1 MKILILM
8 YIWFWLYKFKFFNAE
23 DEKFFNGSLRVI
35 VKKFQVLKN
44 ERKYKNWKKQ
54 KKGYVISGP
63 THGVLFLKNA
73 PLKCIILP

>member
-1 MKILILM
+1 M
-8 YIWFWLYKFKFFNAE
+8 
-23 DEKFFNGSLRVI
+23 I

-44 ERKYKNWKKQ
+44 ERKYKNWKKK

-63 THGVLFLKNA
+63 TLGVLFLKNP

>member
-23 DEKFFNGSLRVI
+23 DVKFFNGSLRVI
-35 VKKFQVLKN
+35 VENFQVLKN
-44 ERKYKNWKKQ
+44 ERKYKNWKKK

-63 THGVLFLKNA
+63 TRGVLFLKNA